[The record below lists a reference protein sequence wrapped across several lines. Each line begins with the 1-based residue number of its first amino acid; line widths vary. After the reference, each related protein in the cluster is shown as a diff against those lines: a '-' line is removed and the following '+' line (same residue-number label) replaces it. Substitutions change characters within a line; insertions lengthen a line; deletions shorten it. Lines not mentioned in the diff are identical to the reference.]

1 MENWSSQARAFAFP
15 ASWQYAQFDP
25 NFHGQRPSTPLQ
37 GQCQLYHGCQVPAVH
52 PMELLYPLHALTLR
66 HPVSL
71 AAPDGSGIQH
81 PLRPCATSAQ
91 LQSQEDTFE
100 DGMTSSSDCDLPPDG
115 KRRRRRRRGKRKR
128 TKPRPLKK
136 KPLPPP
142 EETLEERALWGGG
155 VLGPLARVCD
165 GWACVLHDVHRR
177 SFVSYRKQAFPAS
190 TLHQWRQTL
199 LSRICWRKP
208 ERPPKEGKEQNA
220 PCEALL
226 PRSAA
231 WLTLPGCRC
240 EYQYAGLR
248 FPAAT
253 MPPWFLEITDQVA
266 QACGLKERPNS
277 CNANLYKG
285 GMDNVSWHCDDEPL
299 FDATGRD
306 ALIISLSLGATR
318 SFCLRP
324 KDDPFE
330 ETLLQLED
338 GDLCTMEGLCPGL
351 IPARPPRL
359 KQQEKDLAFST
370 GIHKRRLKVIEDYP
384 WEVWALDTAEAFE
397 QLNFKVLVPHPVEDS
412 EDLLWSLV
420 ERPYNQTLPDGSRRG
435 PPVATARFWTNMHA
449 PPGRAFAVEGMNR
462 LSPVQEWLPKLY
474 ATLGIAGSV
483 DLYCARVGRRP
494 VNSYGWHTD
503 TVDALIYVL
512 NGTKRVRVAG
522 HFPGSRVTLD
532 KVISAGSVV
541 YVPGGRFHSLRSMP
555 ADVDASKAELV
566 VALSIGLP
574 NPNED
579 LLEVRTNVM
588 RKAFENQNFKWN
600 DVIGQVAALPE
611 DFPRKPEVVFA
622 EKDDLDSH
630 GFSALHRRTLQ
641 GDARRL
647 AVLLHS
653 GAEVNLRSL
662 PSAQRPALTA
672 LGLAACC
679 VAEAM
684 GLWLF
689 QDATP
694 LSTSCPQKRPEL
706 STFVDSANCDSSREL
721 RIPSLALSDGG
732 RTENHPAPRK
742 AS

>member
-1 MENWSSQARAFAFP
+1 MENWSSQARTFAFP

-338 GDLCTMEGLCPGL
+338 GDLCTMEGLCQKHY
-351 IPARPPRL
+351 RHRVPPEEDVSEYRVNL
-359 KQQEKDLAFST
+359 TWRWIVQHDEGCPFHREEKL
-370 GIHKRRLKVIEDYP
+370 P
-384 WEVWALDTAEAFE
+384 
-397 QLNFKVLVPHPVEDS
+397 S
-412 EDLLWSLV
+412 E
-420 ERPYNQTLPDGSRRG
+420 
-435 PPVATARFWTNMHA
+435 
-449 PPGRAFAVEGMNR
+449 
-462 LSPVQEWLPKLY
+462 SP
-474 ATLGIAGSV
+474 
-483 DLYCARVGRRP
+483 
-494 VNSYGWHTD
+494 
-503 TVDALIYVL
+503 
-512 NGTKRVRVAG
+512 
-522 HFPGSRVTLD
+522 
-532 KVISAGSVV
+532 
-541 YVPGGRFHSLRSMP
+541 
-555 ADVDASKAELV
+555 
-566 VALSIGLP
+566 P
-574 NPNED
+574 NP
-579 LLEVRTNVM
+579 
-588 RKAFENQNFKWN
+588 K
-600 DVIGQVAALPE
+600 
-611 DFPRKPEVVFA
+611 
-622 EKDDLDSH
+622 
-630 GFSALHRRTLQ
+630 
-641 GDARRL
+641 
-647 AVLLHS
+647 
-653 GAEVNLRSL
+653 
-662 PSAQRPALTA
+662 
-672 LGLAACC
+672 
-679 VAEAM
+679 
-684 GLWLF
+684 
-689 QDATP
+689 
-694 LSTSCPQKRPEL
+694 
-706 STFVDSANCDSSREL
+706 
-721 RIPSLALSDGG
+721 
-732 RTENHPAPRK
+732 
-742 AS
+742 